1 LQEWKI
7 SIPMAENQARFDA
20 GFAWSQ
26 VQNIIMTTEYE
37 FTPRR
42 IPGQPYLLLLD
53 RFDADTLAD
62 FDVIDDP
69 QATVSAPSEWIF
81 NAEARRIDQLSDIHG
96 GAFEAGATGPDKS
109 GTYLVRKTTAALP
122 AVQNCIVAVDVSSED
137 NDGIGVVF
145 RWQDADNFYYFLM
158 DQERNYRR
166 MGKKVAGVFQE
177 LDTAALDATRGYDA
191 GTSYSLKV
199 RISGTQLNAYLNDE
213 LVLSGQDASLPNAG
227 RAGLFCWGS
236 AGAHF
241 DNFRIVDL

>member
-1 LQEWKI
+1 
-7 SIPMAENQARFDA
+7 
-20 GFAWSQ
+20 
-26 VQNIIMTTEYE
+26 
-37 FTPRR
+37 
-42 IPGQPYLLLLD
+42 
-53 RFDADTLAD
+53 
-62 FDVIDDP
+62 
-69 QATVSAPSEWIF
+69 
-81 NAEARRIDQLSDIHG
+81 
-96 GAFEAGATGPDKS
+96 
-109 GTYLVRKTTAALP
+109 
-122 AVQNCIVAVDVSSED
+122 VAVDVSSED

-191 GTSYSLKV
+191 GTSYALKI
-199 RISGTQLNAYLNDE
+199 RISGTQLSAYLNDE

-241 DNFRIVDL
+241 DNFRIVEL